1 MKRTK
6 YMAMLIAIMGLV
18 IVVIGGAYLG
28 IAFQKNALVTD
39 ALRAQKITLGL
50 TSDQIAAGKFV
61 DDGPTAQLA
70 AETLNIHLG
79 KIAPTYGDLM
89 AANTKTGG
97 KFDPTNPSN
106 ITYGQGLTMETG
118 LNLAVLTFGFIQET
132 MVTGVTLIII
142 GLVIGLSGLTMI
154 GLTRRQD

>member
-18 IVVIGGAYLG
+18 IVVMGGAYLG

-39 ALRAQKITLGL
+39 SLRAQKITLGL
-50 TSDQIAAGKFV
+50 TPDQIAAGKLV
-61 DDGPTAQLA
+61 DDGPTAMVA
-70 AETLNIHLG
+70 AQTLNEHLG

-89 AANTKTGG
+89 ASNTKTAG

-118 LNLAVLTFGFIQET
+118 FNLAVLTFGFIQET
-132 MVTGVTLIII
+132 MVTGVALIII
-142 GLVIGLSGLTMI
+142 GLVIGLLGLTI
-154 GLTRRQD
+154 LGLAKKQA